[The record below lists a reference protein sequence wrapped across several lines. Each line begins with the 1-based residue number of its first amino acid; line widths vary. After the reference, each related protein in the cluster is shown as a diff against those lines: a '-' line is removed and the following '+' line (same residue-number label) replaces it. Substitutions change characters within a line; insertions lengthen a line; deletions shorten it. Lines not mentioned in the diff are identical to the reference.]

1 MNSLSP
7 KSTRHADIIVIG
19 AGVFGTFHAYFAAQ
33 KGYKTLLIERNTFP
47 SDASTRNF
55 GMIVRSIVE
64 TSGEWSTY
72 VRTSQEIY
80 QSIQQ
85 QQDIGVQ
92 VKGSLYIA
100 STDLE
105 RTILQEFSQ
114 AFSSVYNCTFLDA
127 GEALHRYPFIQ
138 PSYCSGVLLFSD
150 DLTLEPRRMLRQ
162 LIQYIVQTVPVEY
175 IPNTTIVA
183 VESSGSQCLARDAKG
198 NTYTADRVFIC
209 SGAEYRTLFPEF
221 FLRSGLTICKLQM
234 MQTVPQPQ
242 ILPHSILSGLSIGRY
257 PAFKSCPSYPLL
269 QGQPVDQRIRDYD
282 IHLLFKQASDGSI
295 IIGDSHEYRSFEDAN
310 TGEESTNASSTKQS
324 YPTASE
330 RSPYPPGI
338 CKNSGT
344 ATTLFTQY
352 TRSIPKPSKTESIS
366 SPASPAKVC
375 QQARDSL
382 DSISKTC
389 SGNR

>member
-19 AGVFGTFHAYFAAQ
+19 AGVLGTFHAYFAAQ

-47 SDASTRNF
+47 GDASTRNF

-72 VRTSQEIY
+72 VRSSQEIY

-114 AFSSVYNCTFLDA
+114 AFSSAYNCTFLDA

-138 PSYCSGVLLFSD
+138 TSYCSGALLFPD
-150 DLTLEPRRMLRQ
+150 DLTLEPRRTLRQ
-162 LIQYIVQTVPVEY
+162 LIQYVVQTVPVEY

-234 MQTVPQPQ
+234 MQTVPQPE
-242 ILPHSILSGLSIGRY
+242 ILPHSILSGLSIERY
-257 PAFKSCPSYPLL
+257 PAFKSCPSFPLL
-269 QGQPVDQRIRDYD
+269 QGQPVDQRIRDYG

-310 TGEESTNASSTKQS
+310 TGAESTNCLINETVLSYGQRMITLPTWDMQKLWNGYYLIHPVHQVYTETIEDRIHIVTGIAGKGMSTG
-324 YPTASE
+324 
-330 RSPYPPGI
+330 PGFSRQHI
-338 CKNSGT
+338 EDVLG
-344 ATTLFTQY
+344 
-352 TRSIPKPSKTESIS
+352 
-366 SPASPAKVC
+366 
-375 QQARDSL
+375 
-382 DSISKTC
+382 
-389 SGNR
+389 